1 MKILNALVKTTSDE
15 RRYGFSQWIS
25 EYFNFGGS
33 RYPLGVQ
40 TTYGYDKAEPI
51 GDNFA
56 GHVLNAYQANGVIS
70 AVELVRFS
78 IFSEARFR
86 YQEINGRG
94 QGSPADAGLALF
106 ERPWPGG
113 TTGDLLARMILDAD
127 LAGNAYIT
135 ELDGELVRLRPDWVE
150 IVLAERRAFVGPN
163 SEAVTVGLRR
173 AGYYYYEG
181 GRANAKIPAFFLPN
195 EVAHFAPMPD
205 PLATYRGMSWLTPI
219 VREIQSDTQATKHK
233 LKFFENAA
241 TPNLAVKLPKELTP
255 KQFTEFVD
263 LMDKRHKGVDNAYET
278 LYTAGGADVTVIG
291 ADMHQLDFKLT
302 QGAGETRIA
311 AAGGIHPVIVGL
323 SEGMQGASLN
333 AGNFAAARRRV
344 GDGTMRPLW
353 RNVCGSLE
361 VLITPPPGERL
372 WYDAAGIGFLRED
385 ARDVAEILSRQMLTI
400 ESGVRAGFKPDA
412 VVLATSGE
420 DVRLLLGEHT
430 GLFSVQL
437 QPPQEGDGAESDAGP
452 PAEGP

>member
-1 MKILNALVKTTSDE
+1 MKILDALVKSSPSTDE
-15 RRYGFSQWIS
+15 QRYSFSEWIS
-25 EYFNFGGS
+25 EYFTFGGS
-33 RYPLGVQ
+33 KYPLGVQ
-40 TTYGYDKAEPI
+40 TTYGSERAEPI
-51 GDNFA
+51 GADFT
-56 GHVLNAYQANGVIS
+56 GHVRNAYQANGVIS
-70 AVELVRFS
+70 AVEMVRFN

-86 YQEINGRG
+86 YQAIDGG
-94 QGSPADAGLALF
+94 TGSPSDAGLIRL

-135 ELDGELVRLRPDWVE
+135 EIDGELVRLRPDWVE
-150 IVLAERRAFVGPN
+150 IVLEERKAFVGPN
-163 SEAVTVGLRR
+163 GEAVAVGLRR
-173 AGYYYYEG
+173 IGYFYYEG
-181 GRANAKIPAFFLPN
+181 GRVATKTPAFFLAH

-219 VREIQSDTQATKHK
+219 VREIQADTQATKHK

-255 KQFTEFVD
+255 AQFTEFVD
-263 LMDKRHKGVDNAYET
+263 MMDAKHKGVQNAYKT
-278 LYTAGGADVTVIG
+278 LYTGGGADVTVIG
-291 ADMHQLDFKLT
+291 ADMKQLDFKLT

-323 SEGMQGASLN
+323 SEGMQGSSLN
-333 AGNFAAARRRV
+333 AGNFSAARRRV

-361 VLITPPPGERL
+361 VLVTPPPGERL
-372 WYDAAGIGFLRED
+372 WYDDRGIGFLRED
-385 ARDVAEILSRQMLTI
+385 AKDVAEILSRQMLTI

-412 VVLATSGE
+412 VVLAVAGE
-420 DVRLLLGEHT
+420 DVSLLTGEHT

-437 QPPQEGDGAESDAGP
+437 QPPAEEDDSNAAP
-452 PAEGP
+452 AAEGL